1 MTYILSRH
9 PWKQGDMYYLKER
22 LIEGLQVVH
31 QTLEF
36 HSRGL
41 TALQFLD
48 NLYHDLTRG
57 KDIADVYVWL
67 SVLNLGLVK
76 TLTYVSWSRRA

>member
-1 MTYILSRH
+1 
-9 PWKQGDMYYLKER
+9 MYYLTER

-36 HSRGL
+36 HSRAL

-48 NLYHDLTRG
+48 NLYHDLARG
-57 KDIADVYVWL
+57 KDIANVDV
-67 SVLNLGLVK
+67 
-76 TLTYVSWSRRA
+76 

>member
-1 MTYILSRH
+1 
-9 PWKQGDMYYLKER
+9 MYYLKER

-36 HSRGL
+36 HSRAL
-41 TALQFLD
+41 TVLQFLD

-57 KDIADVYVWL
+57 KDIADVDVRF
-67 SVLNLGLVK
+67 SVLDFGMVK
-76 TLTYVSWSRRA
+76 ALIYVSWSRYA